1 MIRLLVRA
9 LVIAASAAIGLLVAN
24 AILDDMSLT
33 WQTFV
38 LDVVIFAALQA
49 ILAPFIAKVAHR
61 NAPALLGGVGLIT
74 TLIAL
79 IITHAVS
86 DGGLRITGA
95 ATWLYAALIVWLVTM
110 IATVLLPT
118 LVVVKKVRRS
128 KERRNAN

>member
-9 LVIAASAAIGLLVAN
+9 LVIGAAAAIGLLVAD
-24 AILDDMSLT
+24 ALLDDMSLS

-38 LDVVIFAALQA
+38 LDVVIFAALQS

-79 IITHAVS
+79 VVTHAVS
-86 DGGLRITGA
+86 DGLRITGT
-95 ATWLYAALIVWLVTM
+95 ATWFYAALIVWLVTM
-110 IATVLLPT
+110 AATLLLPG
-118 LVVVKKVRRS
+118 LVVVKKLRRT
-128 KERRNAN
+128 KERRKAT